1 MAIDSSRLFTLNI
14 FLLNLYRYALMVL
27 SFFFFHV
34 MTKSLGVLFLPGILM
49 LKREVS
55 FA

>member
-27 SFFFFHV
+27 SFFFHV